1 MRHVPHAY
9 SLNGC
14 DEPCTVNQDYGCPE
28 PRLRVPS
35 KIFMRVDTG
44 VRTDV
49 GRVRANNEDSCGIF
63 KELGLFIVSDGMGGH
78 ADGEVASRMTVEA
91 VSSMCIH
98 NTVTAPIGASED
110 LKDCASDKVAQLT
123 QAAEWANRKIHLAAK
138 DEPTHR
144 HMGATLVA
152 AWLNAPWL
160 SMVHVGDSRA
170 YLLRD
175 GCLRQLTTDHSLVAD
190 KVQRGLITPEQAE
203 SSESQNVLLRSLGV
217 HESVKVDSQEL
228 LLEAG
233 DTVLLCTDGLTRM
246 VSHSEITEMLK
257 NPESAQTVADRLVSL
272 ANLNG
277 GEDNV
282 TAVVFRLES
291 GAGLFDRLLGWFR
304 FSAHHPSFEGGH

>member
-1 MRHVPHAY
+1 
-9 SLNGC
+9 
-14 DEPCTVNQDYGCPE
+14 
-28 PRLRVPS
+28 
-35 KIFMRVDTG
+35 MRVDTG

-49 GRVRANNEDSCGIF
+49 GRVRANNEDSCGVF

-91 VSSMCIH
+91 VSSICIH
-98 NTVTAPIGASED
+98 NTVTAPIGTSED
-110 LKDCASDKVAQLT
+110 LEECASDKVAQLT

-138 DEPTHR
+138 DEPAHR

-152 AWLNAPWL
+152 AWFNAPWL

-175 GCLRQLTTDHSLVAD
+175 GSLRQLTTDHSLVAD

-257 NPESAQTVADRLVSL
+257 NPESAQTVADRLVSS
-272 ANLNG
+272 ANLHG

-304 FSAHHPSFEGGH
+304 FSAHHPSLEGGH